1 MMAATRYD
9 HGGAQGR
16 WHWTAPR
23 PEGAMGWVAYAAT
36 ALAIAWVLH
45 WSAGGAQM
53 SWGELARGMPQIAD
67 FLSRSVPPDWSILP
81 RLWAPA
87 LETVQIAVWGTLLSV
102 LLALP
107 LSFIAAGNLHG
118 WHWLRRATRQFLNVV
133 RSINELIL
141 ALVFVSA
148 VGLGPFPGVLALAL
162 HGMGMLGKFFA
173 ESIEEIDDGPLQA
186 LRSAGA
192 TPGVTNPFL
201 HLSMHLSISEQCS
214 IDQPRGIRQ
223 AVELLS
229 RRLDSLHDAHHA
241 TMECLGQM
249 LWESQRSGRPPDGEA
264 YIAAVQRRA
273 TSDGAKATG
282 GA

>member
-1 MMAATRYD
+1 MRSSSLPIFEVEFSYLFRITFL
-9 HGGAQGR
+9 GA
-16 WHWTAPR
+16 
-23 PEGAMGWVAYAAT
+23 
-36 ALAIAWVLH
+36 I
-45 WSAGGAQM
+45 S
-53 SWGELARGMPQIAD
+53 
-67 FLSRSVPPDWSILP
+67 
-81 RLWAPA
+81 
-87 LETVQIAVWGTLLSV
+87 LLS
-102 LLALP
+102 P
-107 LSFIAAGNLHG
+107 
-118 WHWLRRATRQFLNVV
+118 
-133 RSINELIL
+133 
-141 ALVFVSA
+141 
-148 VGLGPFPGVLALAL
+148 GL
-162 HGMGMLGKFFA
+162 
-173 ESIEEIDDGPLQA
+173 
-186 LRSAGA
+186 
-192 TPGVTNPFL
+192 NPFL